1 MRKASKTSS
10 NAPSIK
16 KQATHEEVKMI
27 EEEKKDVIN
36 LEETIEQE
44 MSKGIVLNL
53 DKDKDKTKTKKP
65 KKEYDIIDTV
75 IKEITLAGD
84 IHVRL
89 ISNINGYFVDIRKY
103 YKKYPTKK
111 GIRILASKYVMI
123 TDLLRPAVEKLTD
136 LNGISGQNK

>member
-1 MRKASKTSS
+1 MRKTSKSSS

-16 KQATHEEVKMI
+16 KQEIHEDVKMI
-27 EEEKKDVIN
+27 EEEKKDTID
-36 LEETIEQE
+36 LEETIEKE
-44 MSKGIVLNL
+44 MNKGIVINL
-53 DKDKDKTKTKKP
+53 DKDKSKKA
-65 KKEYDIIDTV
+65 KKEYDIVDTV
-75 IKEITLAGD
+75 IKEITVAGD

-103 YKKYPTKK
+103 FKKYPTKK

-136 LNGISGQNK
+136 LNGLENKNK

>member
-16 KQATHEEVKMI
+16 KQDTHEEVKMI